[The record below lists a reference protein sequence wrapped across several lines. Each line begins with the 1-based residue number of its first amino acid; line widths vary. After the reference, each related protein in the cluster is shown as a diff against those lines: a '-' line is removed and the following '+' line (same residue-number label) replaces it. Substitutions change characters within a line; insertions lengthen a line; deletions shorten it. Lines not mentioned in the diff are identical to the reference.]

1 MAQAHPYRVPL
12 AVAVLSTPAALVL
25 AVLVIAGALPAAHA
39 LGGMAVIV
47 AGMTLLV
54 VWHVT
59 SVRAV
64 TQYVERLRRNQDEA
78 RVPDPPAIRS
88 PGLDPDLVSAIAD
101 SARERERRRAE
112 LRAAAERLQTVLAAL
127 PDPLLMLDA
136 RGRIA
141 ATNPAARQLFGDN
154 LAGRTLPSV
163 LRNPDLLS
171 AVDAVLRDGEAG
183 QNVEFNVHG
192 SVERTFATRV
202 EPLPSPGP
210 DGSAA
215 IVSLHDVTA
224 IRRAE
229 RMRAD
234 FVANASHELRT
245 PLSSLVGFVETLE
258 GPARGDAE
266 AMERFLPIMREQA
279 ERMSNLVEDLL
290 SLSRIELDEHAVPE
304 TTAELGPLLGRVVE
318 GLALK
323 AQDKDMAIE
332 LSGADALPPVQGDS
346 SQLTQ
351 VFQNLID
358 NALKYGRPGTSVA
371 VRAETPDN
379 GRAVGRHGQT
389 RAVAVSVIDTGE
401 GIPREHIPRLTE
413 RFYRVD
419 KARSREMGGTG
430 LGLAIVKHIVSR
442 HRGRLEIASEE
453 GRGSRFTVYLPRA
466 EGAQTGRAAA

>member
-1 MAQAHPYRVPL
+1 MVRAHPYRIAV
-12 AVAVLSTPAALVL
+12 AVAVLSLPVAAVLAIFVLTGGIQPVHAVAGWLAATAGLAALV
-25 AVLVIAGALPAAHA
+25 G
-39 LGGMAVIV
+39 
-47 AGMTLLV
+47 
-54 VWHVT
+54 WHVI

-64 TQYVERLRRNQDEA
+64 TRYVERLRGQDDAA

-88 PGLDPDLVSAIAD
+88 PGLDPELVRTISET
-101 SARERERRRAE
+101 ARERARRRAE
-112 LRAAAERLQTVLAAL
+112 LSAAAERQKTVLAAL
-127 PDPLLMLDA
+127 PDPLLMLDG

-141 ATNPAARQLFGDN
+141 ATNPAARELLGDN

-171 AVDAVLRDGEAG
+171 AVDAVLRDGEPG
-183 QNVEFNVHG
+183 RTLEFTLHG
-192 SVERTFATRV
+192 SIERTFAARV
-202 EPLPSPGP
+202 TPLPSPGP
-210 DGSAA
+210 DDSAA

-258 GPARGDAE
+258 GPAHGDPD
-266 AMERFLPIMREQA
+266 AMARFLPIMREQA

-290 SLSRIELDEHAVPE
+290 SLSRIELDEHAAPE
-304 TTAELGPLLGRVVE
+304 ETVDLGPLLARVVE
-318 GLALK
+318 GLAPRAESLN
-323 AQDKDMAIE
+323 MAIE
-332 LSGADALPPVQGDS
+332 LAGADGVPAVQGEA

-358 NALKYGRPGTSVA
+358 NALKYGTAGTSVTVKAGA
-371 VRAETPDN
+371 VSNA
-379 GRAVGRHGQT
+379 RAVGRHGDA
-389 RAVAVSVIDTGE
+389 RAVAVSVIDRGE

-419 KARSREMGGTG
+419 KARSRELGGTG

-442 HRGRLEIASEE
+442 HRGRLEIASEPGE
-453 GRGSRFTVYLPRA
+453 GSRFTVYLPRA
-466 EGAQTGRAAA
+466 EAAERERAA